1 MVNTMTTL
9 KEIAL
14 RCGCSIATVSKALN
28 AMPDIG
34 AETAQKIRKVAEEM
48 GYVPNAAA
56 RTLKTNRSHTVG
68 IMLFLRGE
76 NVWLHDHFA
85 RVAAGIHEELE
96 AAGYDATPV
105 TCTSEHLMGRYLEYC
120 RHRSYD
126 GVVVMS
132 GFFQTEGMQELINS
146 NIPLVVIDYAF
157 PHRSAILTDHTQGM
171 LDLVSHV
178 YSKGHR
184 RIAYIYGSSDED
196 GSVAQVRINGFHSAC
211 RQLGLEIPPEY
222 MKSAPYRDLEASAQ
236 ATRELMALPQPPT
249 CILYPDDH
257 AYIGG
262 MNVLMDMGLRIPQDI
277 SVAGYDGIPLSQLLR
292 PKLTTVLQD
301 GQAVGRA
308 AGRELLRA
316 IQSPRTFAPQHI
328 VLPCTLLPGDSVAE
342 I

>member
-1 MVNTMTTL
+1 MNMTTM
-9 KEIAL
+9 KQIAL
-14 RCGCSIATVSKALN
+14 RCGCSVATVSKALN
-28 AMPDIG
+28 DMPDIG
-34 AETAQKIRKVAEEM
+34 AETAQRIRKTAQEM

-56 RTLKTNRSHTVG
+56 RTLKTNRSHTIG

-105 TCTSEHLMGRYLEYC
+105 TCTNEHLTGRYLEYC
-120 RHRSYD
+120 RHRGYD

-132 GFFQTEGMQELINS
+132 GFFQNDGMQELINS
-146 NIPLVVIDYAF
+146 NIPLVVIDHAF
-157 PHRSAILTDHTQGM
+157 PHRSTVLTDHTQGM
-171 LDLVSHV
+171 FDLVHHV

-184 RIAYIYGSSDED
+184 RIAYIYGSFDEE
-196 GSVAQVRINGFHSAC
+196 GAVAQVRLEGFRSAC
-211 RQLGLEIPPEY
+211 RQLGLTIPSAYVLP
-222 MKSAPYRDLEASAQ
+222 APYRDPEASAQ
-236 ATRELMALPQPPT
+236 ATRKLMALPQPPT

-257 AYIGG
+257 AYVGG

-301 GQAVGRA
+301 GRAVGRA

-316 IQSPRTFAPQHI
+316 IQSPHSFTPQHI
-328 VLPCTLLPGDSVAE
+328 LLPCTLLPGESVGE
-342 I
+342 NRG